1 MKNGDGSGSPYL
13 DHGEDDDAES
23 LAGFW
28 TVPVARVGVVAMT
41 LLIGILI
48 GIVLGGLGFWI
59 VMKLGS
65 RP

>member
-1 MKNGDGSGSPYL
+1 
-13 DHGEDDDAES
+13 
-23 LAGFW
+23 
-28 TVPVARVGVVAMT
+28 VGVVAMT